1 MCSSIFL
8 GISSCLH
15 SLLCSWT
22 HRAWVLPGLHSL
34 EPHNPENPQGTK
46 PMNMTQSVSF
56 HKYIELFRFLTWLP
70 SKSFANRLP
79 SIFSESS
86 LEAPSTL
93 LFRYLSAEIISIS
106 RWAATDRGGP
116 VGDSELYKRT
126 ITDG

>member
-1 MCSSIFL
+1 MI
-8 GISSCLH
+8 
-15 SLLCSWT
+15 
-22 HRAWVLPGLHSL
+22 
-34 EPHNPENPQGTK
+34 
-46 PMNMTQSVSF
+46 MTQSVSF

-106 RWAATDRGGP
+106 RRAATDRGGP
-116 VGDSELYKRT
+116 AGHSELYKRT